1 MQLSFLTLLEKEC
14 YRLRFSIVLCPIF
27 CTGLRE
33 KEEVPPL
40 SILPPFSENTINS
53 KNTVIVTFPII
64 EFDDVLFLDVS
75 PA

>member
-14 YRLRFSIVLCPIF
+14 YRMRFSIVLSPIF
-27 CTGLRE
+27 CTGMRE

-53 KNTVIVTFPII
+53 KNTVIVTFPIV